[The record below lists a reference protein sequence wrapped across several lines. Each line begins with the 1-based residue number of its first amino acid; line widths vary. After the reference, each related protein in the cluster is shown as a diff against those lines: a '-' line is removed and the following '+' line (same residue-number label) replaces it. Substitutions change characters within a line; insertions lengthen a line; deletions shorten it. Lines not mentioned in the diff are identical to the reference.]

1 MGSTEYVKNNM
12 MMKSDKKKITLD
24 RPAVYQIRVPG
35 HLESSWLD
43 LGQEMTLTIGSNQYG
58 QPISTMT
65 GRFDQAALLGM
76 LRRLYAL
83 GLPLISVECLEV

>member
-1 MGSTEYVKNNM
+1 
-12 MMKSDKKKITLD
+12 MKKVSKKKLTLD
-24 RPAVYQIRVPG
+24 RPAVYQVRVPG

-43 LGQEMTLTIGSNQYG
+43 LGQEMRVVIGSNQDG
-58 QPISTMT
+58 QPISTLT
-65 GRFDQAALLGM
+65 GRVDQAALLGM

>member
-1 MGSTEYVKNNM
+1 
-12 MMKSDKKKITLD
+12 MMKKVRKKKLTLD

-43 LGQEMTLTIGSNQYG
+43 LGQEMTLTIGSNQDD
-58 QPISTMT
+58 QPISTLT
-65 GRFDQAALLGM
+65 GRVDQAALLGM

>member
-1 MGSTEYVKNNM
+1 ML
-12 MMKSDKKKITLD
+12 TLD
-24 RPAVYQIRVPG
+24 RPALYQIQVPG

-43 LGQEMTLTIGSNQYG
+43 FGQEMSVTIGCSQGG
-58 QPISTMT
+58 QPISTLT